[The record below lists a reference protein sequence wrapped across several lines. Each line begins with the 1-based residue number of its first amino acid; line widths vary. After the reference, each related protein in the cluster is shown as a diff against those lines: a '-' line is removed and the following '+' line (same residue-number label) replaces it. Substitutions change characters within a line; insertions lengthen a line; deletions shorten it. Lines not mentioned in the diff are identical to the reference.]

1 MIRYKFLYVYLIISI
16 VELLIDADILQI
28 TSLRYLT
35 KPLLM
40 IQLML
45 FVHDN
50 LLSPLKKKL
59 IITLL
64 YAFLGDVFLMF
75 SPPIFFPLG
84 LGAFLVM
91 QILYILLFMKEL
103 TFQKVSFFDFI
114 VLALVGVYI
123 TLFLDI
129 LWLGVGSELKLPVV
143 IYAIALGSMAFFAY
157 LRRLYTK
164 GLSYWM
170 VLLGAI
176 FFVISDSLLAYNK
189 FVETVTGNS
198 FYVMGTYILAQLL
211 LILGLVNFVVRNRF
225 KIQ

>member
-1 MIRYKFLYVYLIISI
+1 MIRYKFLYVFLFVAIA
-16 VELLIDADILQI
+16 ELLIDAEILHI
-28 TSLRYLT
+28 EWLRYVT

-50 LLSPLKKKL
+50 LLGSLKRQL
-59 IITLL
+59 IYTLL
-64 YAFLGDVFLMF
+64 FAFLGDVFLMF
-75 SPPIFFPLG
+75 SQAIFFPLG
-84 LGAFLVM
+84 LGSFLVM
-91 QILYILLFMKEL
+91 QVFYIL
-103 TFQKVSFFDFI
+103 TFSKKLPIQKFGFLDFT
-114 VLALVGVYI
+114 VFALVISYVA
-123 TLFLDI
+123 LFLHI
-129 LWLGVGSELKLPVV
+129 LWLGVATELKIPVV
-143 IYAIALGSMAFFAY
+143 VYAIALGSMAFFAY
-157 LRRLYTK
+157 LRNKYAG
-164 GLSYWM
+164 GLAYWM

-189 FVETVTGNS
+189 FVATITGNS